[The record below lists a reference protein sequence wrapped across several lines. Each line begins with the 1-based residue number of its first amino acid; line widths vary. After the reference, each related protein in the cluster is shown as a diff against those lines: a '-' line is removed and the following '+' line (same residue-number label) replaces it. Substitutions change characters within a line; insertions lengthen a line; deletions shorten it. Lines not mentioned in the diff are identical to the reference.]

1 MVNRQSLN
9 PQCRTL
15 VLWLAATGLLCVVC
29 TISAQAG
36 AALAQQPARYTGP
49 TAGTLVW
56 SGRVEK
62 DTLVRIEGSRVSPG
76 RLTGELPGVPVTI
89 QPPDVFGVVEAP
101 SAANGYKRL
110 YLRSLKRI
118 RSGVVIKWSVAS
130 AQ

>member
-1 MVNRQSLN
+1 MVNRQSLSR
-9 PQCRTL
+9 QCRPL
-15 VLWLAATGLLCVVC
+15 RLWLAAALLCAVC
-29 TISAQAG
+29 IIHGQAG
-36 AALAQQPARYTGP
+36 AAPAQQPAPYTGP

-89 QPPDVFGVVEAP
+89 QPPDIFAVVEGP

-118 RSGVVIKWSVAS
+118 RSGVVIKWSVAGG
-130 AQ
+130 Q